1 MAKYGIR
8 EICDVVFKAKSDN
21 QTVGSKK
28 FKKGQPVIYFDTLKT
43 SSLEGAA
50 TTVYA
55 TGGKGNPRLIA
66 WDGERTL
73 TFNMEDALISPMGLA
88 ILTGAGLITAGE
100 DGAKITRHVT
110 ERIQATTN
118 GSVLLSKKPA
128 ANTPVWYGI
137 IDDNGDVPAEMKDGK
152 ELPFSEVAGST
163 VQETLTNLKADE
175 KGHLVFEDMSITT
188 ITIEGTSYE
197 VKNGVVINDF
207 EDNEEI
213 ASATVVKTT
222 NKGAS
227 VTITDVKKDQVV
239 FFDYYVEEIA
249 NGTATQVDIE
259 PGKFSGSFYIEGSTL
274 WRDTDGADHPVEIVI
289 PNGKVQSNFTF
300 TMANS
305 GDPSTFNFV
314 VDALA
319 DYTAFD
325 KTKKVLAAM
334 QIMEETI

>member
-8 EICDVVFKAKSDN
+8 EICDVVFKAK
-21 QTVGSKK
+21 KK
-28 FKKGQPVIYFDTLKT
+28 VKIGNTDFEKGAPVIYFDTLKT

-55 TGGKGNPRLIA
+55 TGGKGNPRLVA

-88 ILTGAGLITAGE
+88 ILTGAGLVNPTTNAPVITH
-100 DGAKITRHVT
+100 KT
-110 ERIQATTN
+110 ERVKVETEGQVKLAKTPSAN
-118 GSVLLSKKPA
+118 KKA
-128 ANTPVWYGI
+128 QIFYGLV
-137 IDDNGDVPAEMKDGK
+137 DENGDLPVSLTKYAVGEEETVTNILDIETATKD
-152 ELPFSEVAGST
+152 A
-163 VQETLTNLKADE
+163 
-175 KGHLVFEDMSITT
+175 
-188 ITIEGTSYE
+188 
-197 VKNGVVINDF
+197 
-207 EDNEEI
+207 
-213 ASATVVKTT
+213 
-222 NKGAS
+222 
-227 VTITDVKKDQVV
+227 VV
-239 FFDYYVEEIA
+239 FVDYYVDETGA
-249 NGTATQVDIE
+249 TNGVTQVDIE

-319 DYTAFD
+319 DYTEFD
-325 KTKKVLAAM
+325 QTKKVLAAM

>member
-8 EICDVVFKAKSDN
+8 EICDVVFKAKKDN
-21 QTVGSKK
+21 QTVGSKS
-28 FKKGQPVIYFDTLKT
+28 FMKGEPVIYFDTLKT

-88 ILTGAGLITAGE
+88 ILTGAGLIDANDE
-100 DGAKITRHVT
+100 GATVYRHVT
-110 ERIQATTN
+110 QR
-118 GSVLLSKKPA
+118 
-128 ANTPVWYGI
+128 
-137 IDDNGDVPAEMKDGK
+137 
-152 ELPFSEVAGST
+152 
-163 VQETLTNLKADE
+163 LKAGDQGAVTFVDE
-175 KGHLVFEDMSITT
+175 KGKALTPASGKPIWF
-188 ITIEGTSYE
+188 
-197 VKNGVVINDF
+197 GVVDG
-207 EDNEEI
+207 EGDLPEKLTKAET
-213 ASATVVKTT
+213 AAAVKGT
-222 NKGAS
+222 KAG
-227 VTITDVKKDQVV
+227 DYV
-239 FFDYYVEEIA
+239 FVDYYLEEK
-249 NGTATQVDIE
+249 GTARKVTQVDIE

-274 WRDTDGADHPVEIVI
+274 WRDTEGVDHPVEIVI

-325 KTKKVLAAM
+325 LGKKVLCCM
-334 QIMEETI
+334 QIVGDEIAAEDDANGEDEE

>member
-8 EICDVVFKAKSDN
+8 EICDVVFKAK
-21 QTVGSKK
+21 KK
-28 FKKGQPVIYFDTLKT
+28 VTIGNTDFEKGAPVIYFDTLKT

-55 TGGKGNPRLIA
+55 TGGKGNPRLVA

-88 ILTGAGLITAGE
+88 ILTGAGLVNPTTNAPVITHKTERVKVETDGEVKLAKTPSANKKAQIFYGLVDENGDLPVSLTKYPVGE
-100 DGAKITRHVT
+100 DETVT
-110 ERIQATTN
+110 NILE
-118 GSVLLSKKPA
+118 
-128 ANTPVWYGI
+128 
-137 IDDNGDVPAEMKDGK
+137 
-152 ELPFSEVAGST
+152 
-163 VQETLTNLKADE
+163 
-175 KGHLVFEDMSITT
+175 ITT
-188 ITIEGTSYE
+188 
-197 VKNGVVINDF
+197 
-207 EDNEEI
+207 
-213 ASATVVKTT
+213 AT
-222 NKGAS
+222 
-227 VTITDVKKDQVV
+227 KDAVV
-239 FFDYYVEEIA
+239 FVDYYVDETGA
-249 NGTATQVDIE
+249 TNGVTQVDIE

-319 DYTAFD
+319 DYTEFD
-325 KTKKVLAAM
+325 QTKKVLAAM

>member
-8 EICDVVFKAKSDN
+8 EICDVVFKAK
-21 QTVGSKK
+21 KK
-28 FKKGQPVIYFDTLKT
+28 VKIGNTDFEKGAPVIYFDTLKT

-55 TGGKGNPRLIA
+55 TGGKGNPRLVA

-88 ILTGAGLITAGE
+88 ILTGAGLVNPTTTAPVITH
-100 DGAKITRHVT
+100 KT
-110 ERIQATTN
+110 ERVKVEKDGEVKLTKTPSAN
-118 GSVLLSKKPA
+118 KKA
-128 ANTPVWYGI
+128 QIFYGLV
-137 IDDNGDVPAEMKDGK
+137 DENGDLPVSLTKYTVGEEETVTNILTIDTVEKD
-152 ELPFSEVAGST
+152 
-163 VQETLTNLKADE
+163 
-175 KGHLVFEDMSITT
+175 
-188 ITIEGTSYE
+188 
-197 VKNGVVINDF
+197 
-207 EDNEEI
+207 
-213 ASATVVKTT
+213 TVVF
-222 NKGAS
+222 
-227 VTITDVKKDQVV
+227 V
-239 FFDYYVEEIA
+239 DYYVDET
-249 NGTATQVDIE
+249 GATKGVTQIDIE

-319 DYTAFD
+319 DYTEFD
-325 KTKKVLAAM
+325 QTKKVLAAM

>member
-8 EICDVVFKAKSDN
+8 EICDVVFKAK
-21 QTVGSKK
+21 KK
-28 FKKGQPVIYFDTLKT
+28 VKIGNTDFEKGAPVIYFDTLKT

-55 TGGKGNPRLIA
+55 TGGKGNPRLVA

-88 ILTGAGLITAGE
+88 ILTGAGLVNPTTNAPVITHKTERVKVETEGQVKLAKTPSANKKAQIFYGLVDENGDLPISLTKYPVGE
-100 DGAKITRHVT
+100 DETVT
-110 ERIQATTN
+110 NTLNIETAT
-118 GSVLLSKKPA
+118 
-128 ANTPVWYGI
+128 
-137 IDDNGDVPAEMKDGK
+137 KD
-152 ELPFSEVAGST
+152 A
-163 VQETLTNLKADE
+163 
-175 KGHLVFEDMSITT
+175 
-188 ITIEGTSYE
+188 
-197 VKNGVVINDF
+197 
-207 EDNEEI
+207 
-213 ASATVVKTT
+213 
-222 NKGAS
+222 
-227 VTITDVKKDQVV
+227 VV
-239 FFDYYVEEIA
+239 FVDYYVDETGA
-249 NGTATQVDIE
+249 TNGVTQVDIE

-319 DYTAFD
+319 DYTEFD
-325 KTKKVLAAM
+325 QTKKVLAAM

>member
-8 EICDVVFKAKSDN
+8 EIADVVFKAKKDN
-21 QTVGSKK
+21 QKVGNKT
-28 FKKGQPVIYFDTLKT
+28 FQKGQPVIYFDTLKT

-100 DGAKITRHVT
+100 KGTTITRHVT
-110 ERIQATTN
+110 ERIEVKEEGTVTLTKTPAT
-118 GSVLLSKKPA
+118 GA
-128 ANTPVWYGI
+128 AIWYGV
-137 IDDNGDVPAEMKDGK
+137 IDENGDIPV
-152 ELPFSEVAGST
+152 ELVAGT
-163 VQETLTNLKADE
+163 VGEGSALTVTGA
-175 KGHLVFEDMSITT
+175 
-188 ITIEGTSYE
+188 E
-197 VKNGVVINDF
+197 VKD
-207 EDNEEI
+207 
-213 ASATVVKTT
+213 
-222 NKGAS
+222 
-227 VTITDVKKDQVV
+227 VV
-239 FFDYYVEEIA
+239 FVDYYTEETTT
-249 NGTATQVDIE
+249 GKATQVDIE

-325 KTKKVLAAM
+325 LGKKVLCCM
-334 QIMEETI
+334 QIVGDEIAAEDDANGEDEE

>member
-8 EICDVVFKAKSDN
+8 EICDVVFKAK
-21 QTVGSKK
+21 KK
-28 FKKGQPVIYFDTLKT
+28 VKIGNTDFEKGAPVIYFDTLKT

-55 TGGKGNPRLIA
+55 TGGKGNPRLVA

-88 ILTGAGLITAGE
+88 ILTGAGLVNPTTNAPVITHKTERVKVETDGKVKLAKTPSANKKAQIFYGLVDENGDLPVSLTKYSVGE
-100 DGAKITRHVT
+100 DETVT
-110 ERIQATTN
+110 
-118 GSVLLSKKPA
+118 
-128 ANTPVWYGI
+128 NTL
-137 IDDNGDVPAEMKDGK
+137 E
-152 ELPFSEVAGST
+152 
-163 VQETLTNLKADE
+163 
-175 KGHLVFEDMSITT
+175 ITT
-188 ITIEGTSYE
+188 
-197 VKNGVVINDF
+197 
-207 EDNEEI
+207 
-213 ASATVVKTT
+213 AT
-222 NKGAS
+222 
-227 VTITDVKKDQVV
+227 KDAVV
-239 FFDYYVEEIA
+239 FVDYYVDETGAA
-249 NGTATQVDIE
+249 NGVTQIDIE

-319 DYTAFD
+319 DYTEFD
-325 KTKKVLAAM
+325 QTKKVLAAM